1 MLKTCKFYS
10 GSVGCNT
17 LGYIIHCGKAR
28 QPWFGLDAK
37 GDMTEYSIGTI
48 SDSSGAI
55 LLAIRMNYRIKKWH
69 LPLATV

>member
-1 MLKTCKFYS
+1 MLKTCRFYS

-17 LGYIIHCGKAR
+17 LVYVIHCGKAR
-28 QPWFGLDAK
+28 QPWFGPK